1 MAKQLNIEQLL
12 NKYPYQCSGG
22 QRQRA
27 AIARALINQPQIIIA
42 DEPTGNLD
50 SENSHELL
58 MLLKKL
64 NEDYQTTIIMVTH
77 DAFVASYSTKMLY
90 MKDGKIDKILNRHG
104 LTRDEYFNEIV
115 KVNAILS
122 NN

>member
-1 MAKQLNIEQLL
+1 MYIHHRHIKCIQFHLEHSLVYICLL
-12 NKYPYQCSGG
+12 YTS

-64 NEDYQTTIIMVTH
+64 NEDYQTTIIMVSH
-77 DAFVASYSTKMLY
+77 DPFIASYSSRLVY
-90 MKDGKIDKILNRHG
+90 IKDGYI
-104 LTRDEYFNEIV
+104 EQM
-115 KVNAILS
+115 LS
-122 NN
+122 LIHI

>member
-1 MAKQLNIEQLL
+1 
-12 NKYPYQCSGG
+12 
-22 QRQRA
+22 
-27 AIARALINQPQIIIA
+27 
-42 DEPTGNLD
+42 
-50 SENSHELL
+50 
-58 MLLKKL
+58 
-64 NEDYQTTIIMVTH
+64 MVTH

>member
-1 MAKQLNIEQLL
+1 MLWWATAA
-12 NKYPYQCSGG
+12 SGNC
-22 QRQRA
+22 
-27 AIARALINQPQIIIA
+27 RALISKPEIIIA

-50 SENSHELL
+50 SNNSRELMEL
-58 MLLKKL
+58 FSKI
-64 NEDYQTTIIMVTH
+64 NHDSQTTIIMVTH